1 MGRHRRRGRGR
12 WARVALTAV
21 AGLAAV
27 GVSVVVFVPGRSK
40 AAPRQPQVLSDAVA
54 KKVAA
59 LTGVPFSG
67 EPAVGALF
75 TTTASGGG
83 TAHFFCGGWRG
94 PGSRGS
100 VSDSA
105 GQV

>member
-75 TTTASGGG
+75 TTTASGGVAG
-83 TAHFFCGGWRG
+83 HFF
-94 PGSRGS
+94 
-100 VSDSA
+100 SA
-105 GQV
+105 GGVGSPLQGTVITHGRA